1 MEVRRRPACQPVLTK
16 LLMSLS
22 QATLFQVEKV
32 SITEN
37 PFVKLS
43 GKCSLVFSLRWSRF
57 QFRKLS
63 RVTCS
68 DKYSLKAVEK
78 HYPNLCSEVKYFIN
92 INSCNQKGKWVAH
105 EVSTDGP
112 RNKLFEENILRWLHK
127 TLDVWEFCRTKTC
140 FNFSYMKENIGLGKL

>member
-43 GKCSLVFSLRWSRF
+43 GKGFFYLHTSSSIRF
-57 QFRKLS
+57 KFRKLS

-92 INSCNQKGKWVAH
+92 INSCDQKGKWVVH
-105 EVSTDGP
+105 QVSTDGP
-112 RNKLFEENILRWLHK
+112 RNKLFEESILR
-127 TLDVWEFCRTKTC
+127 
-140 FNFSYMKENIGLGKL
+140 